1 MKISQR
7 LQRRLFVGISGA
19 LLLVAAAGCAPRES
33 TDPLDK
39 QIAGAPADQ
48 APLEAH
54 RITAISDLP
63 VPANMKIKKSRSY
76 SFEGAGTR
84 TVDYTYEGWVD
95 IRRVHRFYLDRMPLN
110 GWQLLTDNYVR
121 GVHTLTHQKDKE
133 ICTVIIRKSTIFW
146 TSVRLLIQQPEN
158 Y

>member
-1 MKISQR
+1 MT
-7 LQRRLFVGISGA
+7 LAG
-19 LLLVAAAGCAPRES
+19 GCAPKES
-33 TDPLDK
+33 ADPLDK
-39 QIAGAPADQ
+39 QIAGAPADE

-54 RITAISDLP
+54 RIAAISDLP
-63 VPANMKIKKSRSY
+63 VPATMKIKKSRST

-84 TVDYTYEGWVD
+84 MVDYSYEGWVD
-95 IRRVHRFYLDRMPLN
+95 IGRVHRFYLDQMPLN

-121 GVHTLTHQKDKE
+121 GVHTLTHQKNKE

-146 TSVRLLIQQPEN
+146 TSVRMLIQRPES